1 MTTLSINESSFVKQS
16 IGQKIRVDGRDLNDF
31 RSLKLN
37 SSGTG
42 CQVLLGKTRVL
53 AHVSA
58 EIVRPTVANP
68 TEGILVFNTQ
78 FSSMSSPSVQ
88 QSTQSEEEL
97 MVSRLLEKA
106 FRRSRALDTEG
117 LCIVASE
124 KVWQIRIDIRILDH
138 EGNVVDCA
146 CIAAITALLNFKR
159 PDVTVSGYD
168 VIVVWQNDLTR

>member
-1 MTTLSINESSFVKQS
+1 MATINETAFVKRS
-16 IGQKIRVDGRDLNDF
+16 LEQKIRVDSRDLNDF
-31 RSLKLN
+31 RSLKISCL
-37 SSGTG
+37 GAG
-42 CQVLLGKTRVL
+42 CTVLLGKTRVL

-58 EIVRPTVANP
+58 DIVRPLAANP
-68 TEGILVFNTQ
+68 TEGILIFNTQ
-78 FSSMSSPSVQ
+78 FSSMSSPAI
-88 QSTQSEEEL
+88 QSSASEEETR
-97 MVSRLLEKA
+97 VSRLLEKA

-159 PDVTVSGYD
+159 PEVTVSGYD
-168 VIVVWQNDLTR
+168 IVVVISIVLN